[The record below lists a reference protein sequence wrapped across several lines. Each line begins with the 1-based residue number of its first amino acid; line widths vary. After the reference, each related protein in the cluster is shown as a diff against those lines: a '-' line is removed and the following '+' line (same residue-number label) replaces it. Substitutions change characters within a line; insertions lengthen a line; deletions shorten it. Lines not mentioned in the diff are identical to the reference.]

1 MKIDKVFSQLK
12 KYEKQPSDAVWE
24 KLNAHLAQPK
34 RRIVPLWYRYAVAA
48 SVLLMLGGIWLFNH
62 PAEKEQ
68 DLAKVEPK
76 TTISK
81 PPKIVIIP
89 KSKVEISPE
98 NKIERVVQKAVLVAK
113 KEKID
118 FTKPEENQTILP
130 IIQQKEDIIAQ
141 ELPKVTVVE
150 NPIITEPSIAEALK
164 PNEVAAEVDPKI
176 LEKTYTITINEPT
189 QTDEIPTLQPDKK
202 RRFKLFGFFKQ
213 LKNMATGQK
222 IDWNDAGVNP
232 TRLIARADASIE
244 RGKDRIRK

>member
-1 MKIDKVFSQLK
+1 MKIDKVFSKLK
-12 KYEKQPSDAVWE
+12 MYEKQPSDVAWE
-24 KLNAHLAQPK
+24 KLNARLAQPK

-48 SVLLMLGGIWLFNH
+48 SVLLMLGGVWLFH
-62 PAEKEQ
+62 QPEIAQ

-76 TTISK
+76 TVIEN

-89 KSKVEISPE
+89 KTKVATLPE
-98 NKIERVVQKAVLVAK
+98 NKIEKVIQKTILVAK

-118 FTKPEENQTILP
+118 FTKPEENQRILP
-130 IIQQKEDIIAQ
+130 IIQQKEEIIAQ
-141 ELPKVTVVE
+141 ELPKTTVVE
-150 NPIITEPSIAEALK
+150 NPIISTPTLTEALN
-164 PNEVAAEVDPKI
+164 PNEIVAEVEPKI
-176 LEKTYTITINEPT
+176 LEKTYTITIDEPT
-189 QTDEIPTLQPDKK
+189 QTDETLTLQPDKK

-222 IDWNDAGVNP
+222 VDWNDAGVNP